1 MTYQLNIAAV
11 DCRPYPYVT
20 AILGA
25 LRADVERVA
34 SDVLAE
40 FEFRPAARTCKGRLC
55 DVRTR
60 SGDCNCRAAVG
71 GRRYVQSMI
80 IRFTGPVNE
89 WND

>member
-1 MTYQLNIAAV
+1 MAAV
-11 DCRPYPYVT
+11 DCRPYPYVA

-40 FEFRPAARTCKGRLC
+40 FEFRPAARTRKERLC
-55 DVRTR
+55 NVCTR
-60 SGDCNCRAAVG
+60 CRDCDYRAAVG
-71 GRRYVQSMI
+71 GHRYVRSMI
-80 IRFTGPVNE
+80 VHFTGRVNE

>member
-34 SDVLAE
+34 SNVLAE
-40 FEFRPAARTCKGRLC
+40 LEFRPVARTRNGRLC
-55 DVRTR
+55 NVCTR
-60 SGDCNCRAAVG
+60 SGICDFRAAVG
-71 GRRYVQSMI
+71 GRRYVRSMVV
-80 IRFTGPVNE
+80 RFTGRVNE
-89 WND
+89 MND

>member
-1 MTYQLNIAAV
+1 MTYQLNMAAV

-40 FEFRPAARTCKGRLC
+40 FEFRPVARTRKGRLC
-55 DVRTR
+55 NVCTR
-60 SGDCNCRAAVG
+60 SGDCDCRAAVG
-71 GRRYVQSMI
+71 GRWYVRFMI
-80 IRFTGPVNE
+80 VRFTGRVNE